1 MEDLP
6 RVAPCHVWHLGRCP
20 RGRALVQKWRISWGF
35 HGIYSWL
42 VISTPKNLRVTP
54 QRGYRKYEE
63 RTLWTSMDSISQH
76 HVNICES
83 QMSLSEN
90 GRIPIKLPKNMEND
104 ELPCYLFTL
113 FSDKPMS
120 NFAAEQWVQLLGFA
134 DLEKIKHK
142 LNQVPSKFPQT
153 AKAMLRQAQDFNV
166 LFQWEPPKH
175 VGTKRTKSD
184 GSNLQLGKDIIEPT
198 QNKDSSYQKW
208 TSFDEPLGISQ
219 DLRVHLSDG
228 KSLKM
233 SGGLTHQNGRLRTAE
248 RRRARP
254 RRVTFR
260 APLILGKGI
269 SSCDVRPVFGAFK
282 GHKKKS
288 GNPQG
293 SLACLVS
300 SRARGGACRVKEWD
314 APWNSSLCW
323 KMEETQETQ
332 KNIEVQK
339 KTWESVGRTCW

>member
-1 MEDLP
+1 
-6 RVAPCHVWHLGRCP
+6 
-20 RGRALVQKWRISWGF
+20 
-35 HGIYSWL
+35 
-42 VISTPKNLRVTP
+42 
-54 QRGYRKYEE
+54 
-63 RTLWTSMDSISQH
+63 MDSISQH

-269 SSCDVRPVFGAFK
+269 SSCDVTRF
-282 GHKKKS
+282 
-288 GNPQG
+288 
-293 SLACLVS
+293 
-300 SRARGGACRVKEWD
+300 RGF
-314 APWNSSLCW
+314 
-323 KMEETQETQ
+323 
-332 KNIEVQK
+332 
-339 KTWESVGRTCW
+339 